1 MITKSLIVGKATH
14 STRRVRHNALGLRD
28 RLQCHSRR
36 LRLAFHRI
44 ILRMGE
50 VVAGESSH
58 ILRLVERHPLI
69 VVIDIAHVEGSEVLS
84 EVDLLQG
91 VIA

>member
-1 MITKSLIVGKATH
+1 
-14 STRRVRHNALGLRD
+14 
-28 RLQCHSRR
+28 
-36 LRLAFHRI
+36 
-44 ILRMGE
+44 MGE
-50 VVAGESSH
+50 VVAGEAGH
-58 ILRLVERHPLI
+58 ILGLVERNPLI